1 MPSTIAQ
8 HLFDRRTVLKGAA
21 AAGALQVASPFIIAA
36 RGETPIRIGMVDPLT
51 GVYAAVAQNEVIGA
65 KLAVEQINAKGGI
78 LGRPIELLVEDSAND
93 VGTGVQK
100 TRKLIE
106 RDQVSF
112 IIGDVNSGIA
122 QAIAQVTAEK
132 KVLHVVSGGH
142 TDSIT
147 GKDCK
152 WNVYRVC
159 NTTRMEANSVS
170 DLLFSKYGK
179 KWHFITPD
187 YAFGHTL
194 YEACAANLK
203 KLGGTITGNELT
215 PLGTSDF
222 SAYLIK
228 ARAANPDV
236 LLLLPQGSDMVNC
249 LKQIVQFGINKQ
261 IHVAGTQQELESL
274 EVAAAGSPHRHLDVR
289 MVLETTEY
297 AAPRGVRRRHPQA
310 HRRQGADRAHL
321 VRLHLGL
328 HLRAG
333 GQSREDT
340 RFLEARSGARRFR
353 AAARGQ
359 AAAQQSLLSRG
370 RSSAHDL
377 GFRRRGPVQG
387 QATPRICSRST
398 RSWPA
403 TRPRL
408 RSPTPAASCNGR
420 RDEVMR
426 PLPLPACGERSIS
439 SVARNRVRGPL
450 QALRRAE
457 RPLTRRCAPTSP
469 RKRGEVDV
477 TSSSNAS

>member
-8 HLFDRRTVLKGAA
+8 HVFDRRTVLKGAA

-36 RGETPIRIGMVDPLT
+36 RGETPLRIGMVDPFT
-51 GVYAAVAQNEVIGA
+51 GVYAAVAQNELIGA
-65 KLAVEQINAKGGI
+65 KLAVEQINAKGGV

-122 QAIAQVTAEK
+122 QAMAQVTAEK

-159 NTTRMEANSVS
+159 NTTRMEANSVT
-170 DLLFSKYGK
+170 DLLFNKYGK

-194 YEACAANLK
+194 YDACAANLK

-274 EVAAAGSPHRHLDVR
+274 ESLPPEARIGIWMFEWYWQQPNTPHLAEFVADVR
-289 MVLETTEY
+289 KRTDGKVPTARTWFGYTSVYTY
-297 AAPRGVRRRHPQA
+297 ALVANREKTLDALKLAEALGDFELPPEVKLQPNKVYYRKGDHQLMTSAFVGEAQSKGNDPEDLFKVNEIVAGDKTAPPV
-310 HRRQGADRAHL
+310 ADT
-321 VRLHLGL
+321 GC
-328 HLRAG
+328 
-333 GQSREDT
+333 T
-340 RFLEARSGARRFR
+340 
-353 AAARGQ
+353 
-359 AAAQQSLLSRG
+359 
-370 RSSAHDL
+370 
-377 GFRRRGPVQG
+377 VQ
-387 QATPRICSRST
+387 
-398 RSWPA
+398 WP
-403 TRPRL
+403 
-408 RSPTPAASCNGR
+408 S
-420 RDEVMR
+420 
-426 PLPLPACGERSIS
+426 
-439 SVARNRVRGPL
+439 
-450 QALRRAE
+450 
-457 RPLTRRCAPTSP
+457 
-469 RKRGEVDV
+469 
-477 TSSSNAS
+477 